1 MKIKAVRSSL
11 RNIPLKKPYTIAS
24 HSFAEVTI
32 AFLEIELANGI
43 IGYGSG
49 SPAEEL
55 VGETSEMTFTNLQS
69 DFIQRM
75 KGRDIRHFQQLIY
88 NARQYFNGLPGT
100 QATID
105 IALHD
110 AFCKWAGMRVVDY
123 FGQKMNSLPTSV
135 TIGIKDAAATLIE
148 ANEYVKQGFR
158 VLKVKLGSDPRED
171 IERILKL
178 NKKFRESIVIRVDVN
193 QGYDLLSLIKFIDA
207 TAHVPVELIEQ
218 PLPIGAEKSL
228 LSLPEAVRK
237 KLVADESLIDPA
249 AALEWASKERCFG
262 IYNIKLMKCGGIA
275 AASEIATIAAP
286 AGIDLFWGCNDESI
300 ISITAALHLAYSCP
314 HTKYID
320 LDGSFDLTQ
329 DNVGGGFRIKNGHL
343 YLTEDPGLGVRMM

>member
-1 MKIKAVRSSL
+1 MKIKAIRSSL
-11 RNIPLKKPYTIAS
+11 RNVPLKKPYTIAS
-24 HSFAEVTI
+24 DSFSEVSL
-32 AFLEIELANGI
+32 AFMEIELANGI

-49 SPAEEL
+49 SPAEEV
-55 VGETSEMTFTNLQS
+55 VGETSAMTFTNLQS
-69 DFIQRM
+69 DFIQCM
-75 KGRDIRHFQQLIY
+75 KGEDIRQFQQLIY
-88 NARQYFNGLPGT
+88 NTRQHFKALPGT

-110 AFCKWAGMRVVDY
+110 AFCKWAGIRIVDF

-135 TIGIKDAAATLIE
+135 TIGIKDVAATLLE
-148 ANEYVKQGFR
+148 ANEYFKQGFR
-158 VLKVKLGSDPRED
+158 VLKIKLGLNPLED

-178 NKKFRESIVIRVDVN
+178 DELFRGSVVIRVDAN
-193 QGYDLLSLIKFIDA
+193 QGYDLFNLIKFINA
-207 TAHVPVELIEQ
+207 TARVHVELIEQ
-218 PLPIGAEKSL
+218 PLPIGTEKSV
-228 LSLPEAVRK
+228 LSLSVDVRK
-237 KLVADESLIDPA
+237 KLVADESLKDPA
-249 AALEWASKERCFG
+249 SALQWAAAEPCFG
-262 IYNIKLMKCGGIA
+262 NYNIKLMKFGGIA

-329 DNVGGGFRIKNGHL
+329 DYVDGGFTIKDGHL
-343 YLTEDPGLGVRMM
+343 LLTDEPGLGVRML